1 MQSSLA
7 VFAAA
12 AAKAI
17 RTPAAKKAAV
27 ELTAA
32 AASRIRELLQERHKV
47 GMHVYGRGTNSTN
60 DQQGMLQLACS
71 TRVYD

>member
-1 MQSSLA
+1 MVHNSLA

-17 RTPAAKKAAV
+17 RSPAAKKAAV

-32 AASRIRELLQERHKV
+32 AATRIRELLQARHKV
-47 GMHVYGRGTNSTN
+47 GFV
-60 DQQGMLQLACS
+60 
-71 TRVYD
+71 

>member
-1 MQSSLA
+1 MVQNSLA

-17 RTPAAKKAAV
+17 RSPAAKKAAV

-32 AASRIRELLQERHKV
+32 AATRIRELLNARHKV
-47 GMHVYGRGTNSTN
+47 CWWSIHT
-60 DQQGMLQLACS
+60 
-71 TRVYD
+71 

>member
-1 MQSSLA
+1 MA

-12 AAKAI
+12 AAKAL

-32 AASRIRELLQERHKV
+32 AATRIRQLLNARHKV
-47 GMHVYGRGTNSTN
+47 RFCGYN
-60 DQQGMLQLACS
+60 DGVVCVMLLSPPVSMAC
-71 TRVYD
+71 